1 MLTKWNKQKGLV
13 KNFRIAPT
21 RFFWNILSTV
31 LDLVLDLLVC
41 RWNET
46 FCNQSR
52 RTISDLPQKLY
63 IYRRNRE
70 NTIFVHTFLSYFHY
84 GPYFLFL
91 SLLVLILKNTFHFGP
106 TVIVYNKNIWN
117 ALLAY
122 RAPTWPLK

>member
-63 IYRRNRE
+63 IYIHTHWRKYYFRPYIFILFSLWSILFIF
-70 NTIFVHTFLSYFHY
+70 TIFS
-84 GPYFLFL
+84 PYFEKCIPFWFL
-91 SLLVLILKNTFHFGP
+91 PSSSVTEISGMHYWHIERLCGH
-106 TVIVYNKNIWN
+106 
-117 ALLAY
+117 
-122 RAPTWPLK
+122 